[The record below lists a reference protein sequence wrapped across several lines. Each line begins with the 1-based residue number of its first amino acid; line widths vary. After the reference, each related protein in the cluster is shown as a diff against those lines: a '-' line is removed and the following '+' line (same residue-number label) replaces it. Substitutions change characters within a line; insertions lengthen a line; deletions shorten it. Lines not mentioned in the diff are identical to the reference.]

1 MEYGYAQKRT
11 KTSSLPITP
20 VPALR
25 CSSESCR
32 DTLNLAVYKTSTYNA
47 KNWDLHSKWVDVNIQ
62 SIPVT
67 GCFRTEMPFI
77 FRLPCNARKH
87 GLMILITGASGQIG
101 VDLADVLVERHGDD
115 QVLVTDLRIPELQR
129 SGRSYDVLDVTYMES
144 VEKIIQAHDV
154 HTIFHLAGI
163 LSATG
168 ERHPELAWNVNVNGV
183 RNILEAARRFDCK
196 VFWPSSIAVFGPT
209 TPKDDT
215 PQETVTEPGTMYG
228 ATKVTG
234 ELLCK
239 FHATHHGVDVRSVRF
254 PGIVSH
260 SAPPGGGTTDWAV
273 DMFFEAVRNGRYE
286 CFVTEDTRL
295 PMMYMPDAVKSVLDL
310 MDAPNTSLTV
320 RTSYNI
326 AAFSFSAGELASALK
341 KYVPAFE
348 CTYAPDYRQ
357 EIANSWPL
365 SINDERARRDW
376 QWMPEY
382 DLDAMVQDMLHH
394 VREKVARE
402 SADSADNQ

>member
-1 MEYGYAQKRT
+1 M
-11 KTSSLPITP
+11 
-20 VPALR
+20 
-25 CSSESCR
+25 
-32 DTLNLAVYKTSTYNA
+32 
-47 KNWDLHSKWVDVNIQ
+47 NIQ
-62 SIPVT
+62 SIPSNA
-67 GCFRTEMPFI
+67 RLRSELPFI
-77 FRLPCNARKH
+77 LRVPFYARNYWN
-87 GLMILITGASGQIG
+87 MILITGASGQIG
-101 VDLADVLVERHGDD
+101 VDLADVLVERHGAD

-129 SGRSYDVLDVTYMES
+129 SGRTYDVLDVTYMES

-273 DMFFEAVRNGRYE
+273 DMFFEAVRRGRYE
-286 CFVTEDTRL
+286 CFVMENTRL

-326 AAFSFSAGELASALK
+326 AAFSFSAGELASTLK

-348 CTYAPDYRQ
+348 CTYVPDYRQ
-357 EIANSWPL
+357 DIANSWPV
-365 SINDERARRDW
+365 SINDERARQDW

-382 DLDAMVQDMLHH
+382 DLDSMVQDMLHH
-394 VREKVARE
+394 VREKVAKER
-402 SADSADNQ
+402 ADSADNQ

>member
-1 MEYGYAQKRT
+1 
-11 KTSSLPITP
+11 
-20 VPALR
+20 
-25 CSSESCR
+25 
-32 DTLNLAVYKTSTYNA
+32 
-47 KNWDLHSKWVDVNIQ
+47 
-62 SIPVT
+62 
-67 GCFRTEMPFI
+67 
-77 FRLPCNARKH
+77 
-87 GLMILITGASGQIG
+87 MILITGASGQIG
-101 VDLADVLVERHGDD
+101 VDLADVLVERHGAD

-129 SGRSYDVLDVTYMES
+129 SGRTYDVLDVTYMES

-273 DMFFEAVRNGRYE
+273 DMFFEAVRRGRYE
-286 CFVTEDTRL
+286 CFVMENTRL

-326 AAFSFSAGELASALK
+326 AAFSFSAGELASTLK

-348 CTYAPDYRQ
+348 CTYVPDYRQ
-357 EIANSWPL
+357 DIANSWPV
-365 SINDERARRDW
+365 SINDERARQDW

-382 DLDAMVQDMLHH
+382 DLDSMVQDMLHH
-394 VREKVARE
+394 VREKVAKER
-402 SADSADNQ
+402 ADSADNQ